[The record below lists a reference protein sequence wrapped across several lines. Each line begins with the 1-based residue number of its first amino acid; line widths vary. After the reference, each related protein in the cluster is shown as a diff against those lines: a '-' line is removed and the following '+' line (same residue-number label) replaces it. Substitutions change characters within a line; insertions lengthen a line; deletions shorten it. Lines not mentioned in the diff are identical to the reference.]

1 MGSHPYGTDREASL
15 SSSKVHD
22 KDYAS
27 NHSNSSQSVSAGINS
42 ADVNRG
48 SVLGFQ
54 QQRNSVVTLRPALA
68 RENPLIGGVCAKG
81 SLLAGTTFL
90 QRFGAKVA
98 DYCFWSLPLVLLALA
113 ACGLAVS
120 LLTADLLR
128 RLDVTEPVV
137 KLVDQEV
144 RPLLQL
150 VNKGEAPNPL
160 MLMVVKVRLLSWYFA
175 FLGTVE
181 KNG

>member
-1 MGSHPYGTDREASL
+1 MGSHPYSTDREAGL
-15 SSSKVHD
+15 SGSKIHD
-22 KDYAS
+22 KEYSS

-160 MLMVVKVRLLSWYFA
+160 MLMMVKVRLLSWYFA